1 MAQEIPNKHFLGKS
15 ATLLDVITDNNLLAE
30 ATMKVLLSALFGV
43 TMLAAG
49 LSSPAYASGPTEQ
62 QVLVDQAQ
70 LTLRDFQKAPEM
82 AWFREEL
89 PKAKG
94 VLIVPSLVKAGLIF
108 GGSGG
113 SGVYFSVDQKTGE
126 CRGPA
131 FYGMGSVTYGLQ
143 IGAEKAEVVI
153 LAMTNEAVNAMLSPQ
168 FKLGADA
175 SIAAGPVGVGAAG
188 ETSPVPAAAFIAFVR
203 AKGVFAGLTVE
214 GGVVAAK
221 REYNAKYYG
230 KAVSPAD
237 ILISGA
243 VPSKGGRICAMIVRR
258 STED

>member
-1 MAQEIPNKHFLGKS
+1 MKGLSLASLGV
-15 ATLLDVITDNNLLAE
+15 A
-30 ATMKVLLSALFGV
+30 
-43 TMLAAG
+43 MLAVG
-49 LSSPAYASGPTEQ
+49 FSFPAYASEPNEQ
-62 QVLVDQAQ
+62 QILVDQAQ
-70 LTLRDFQKAPEM
+70 ITLRDFQKAPEM
-82 AWFREEL
+82 TWFRKEL

-94 VLIVPSLVKAGLIF
+94 VLIVPSLVKAGLIL

-113 SGVYFSVDQKTGE
+113 SGVYFSTDPKTGE

-153 LAMTNEAVNAMLSPQ
+153 LAMTDEAVNAMLSPQ

-175 SIAAGPVGVGAAG
+175 SIAAGPVGAGAAG
-188 ETSPVPAAAFIAFVR
+188 EASPLPAAAFIAFVR

-214 GGVVAAK
+214 GGIVAAK
-221 REYNAKYYG
+221 GEDNAKYYG

-237 ILISGA
+237 ILVAGS
-243 VPSKGGRICAMIVRR
+243 VPSKGGRICAMIERR
-258 STED
+258 SMKD